1 MSVPLVQAADAA
13 RIRGEINRICVHSVS
28 IAPRVTD
35 TSGYNKPGSYGTPVA
50 YPAYVAY
57 NRQEVRGPDGQLR
70 ESKGKV
76 ILAFP
81 PPSVGLLDQLTLPDG
96 STPPII
102 KVEYEQGGAFQ
113 TQPTTL
119 WF

>member
-13 RIRGEINRICVHSVS
+13 RIRGEINRVCMHSVS

-35 TSGYNKPGSYGTPVA
+35 NSGYNKPNSYGAPVA

-57 NRQEVRGPDGQLR
+57 NRQEIRAPDGQVR
-70 ESKGKV
+70 ESKGKA

-81 PPSVGLLDQLTLPDG
+81 PPAVGLTDQLTLPDG

-102 KVEYEQGGAFQ
+102 KVEYEQGGTYQ
-113 TQPTTL
+113 TQPTVL
-119 WF
+119 FF